1 MLVETRFIASLPTAK
16 HCKDY
21 DQAER
26 SGGFSRLFVFS
37 GQSTTIFSLLHKLYR
52 IKRYLCIPSISN
64 HMKRAFLLTFIIMA
78 IGIEASLACTNLIVG
93 KKASTDGSVMCTYNC
108 DGFGFSGSLW
118 HIPSGQHEKGEKI
131 AVRGWGPV
139 HEGRYV
145 DQVDY
150 TYGVVGLMNEKQVTI
165 VETTFDGKLELVN
178 REGLLDYFTLMRL
191 ALQRS
196 ATAREAIRCMA
207 ELVEE
212 YGYNSSGE
220 TITICDPNEAWIME
234 IVGKGM
240 GNNGAV
246 WVALRVPD
254 DCICAHANL
263 SRIRQFPLEKKG
275 SYKSLSSKSF
285 KHLNRPEVECIYA
298 ADVISFAKKWGYYM
312 GKDEDFSFRDAY
324 CPIDFEN
331 VRYADARVWSFFRH
345 HYSHEEM
352 DKYLPYING
361 DFSEYDHLPLWIK
374 PDKPLSLRDLQADMR
389 DHFEGTPLDMTSD
402 MTAGPWGMPI
412 RPLPMHFKD
421 SDSLDYFRER
431 PIATQQSGFTM
442 TCQMRS
448 WLPNDVGGVTWFN
461 CDDANMVAYVPVYCC
476 VTQVPD
482 PFREENNPRNEFS
495 DKSAFWM
502 NNWVANMVYPRY
514 SMMIGDLRKAQNE
527 LEDYYFAD
535 QDSVLVAINGMMP
548 DERQQ
553 YLNRK
558 SIAYADR
565 MMERWDR
572 LAKYLIVRY
581 NDQIIKRVGDDG
593 KLIRWG
599 YDTPGYDQQF
609 IDAIGKSTG
618 DRYRLKKVIERRER

>member
-1 MLVETRFIASLPTAK
+1 
-16 HCKDY
+16 
-21 DQAER
+21 
-26 SGGFSRLFVFS
+26 
-37 GQSTTIFSLLHKLYR
+37 
-52 IKRYLCIPSISN
+52 
-64 HMKRAFLLTFIIMA
+64 MKKAFFLILIIMA
-78 IGIEASLACTNLIVG
+78 ISIEASMACTNLIVG

-118 HIPSGQHEKGEKI
+118 YIPSGQHEKGEKI

-196 ATAREAIRCMA
+196 STAREAIRCMA
-207 ELVEE
+207 ELVEV

-220 TITICDPNEAWIME
+220 SITICDPNEAWIME

-240 GNNGAV
+240 GNPGAV

-263 SRIRQFPLEKKG
+263 SRIRKFPLEKKG

-345 HYSHEEM
+345 HCSHEEM

-389 DHFEGTPLDMTSD
+389 DHFEGTPLDMTAD

-421 SDSLDYFRER
+421 SDSIDYFRER

-448 WLPNDVGGVTWFN
+448 WLPNDVGGITWFN

-535 QDSVLVAINGMMP
+535 KDSVLVAINGMMP
-548 DERQQ
+548 AERQQ

-565 MMERWDR
+565 MMQRWDQ

-581 NDQIIKRVGDDG
+581 NDQIIKRVGNDG

-618 DRYRLKKVIERRER
+618 DRYRLKEVIERRER

>member
-1 MLVETRFIASLPTAK
+1 MKRL
-16 HCKDY
+16 
-21 DQAER
+21 
-26 SGGFSRLFVFS
+26 LFV
-37 GQSTTIFSLLHKLYR
+37 TL
-52 IKRYLCIPSISN
+52 
-64 HMKRAFLLTFIIMA
+64 MA
-78 IGIEASLACTNLIVG
+78 IMGWEPVMACTNLIVG

-108 DGFGFSGSLW
+108 DGFGFSGSLSYS
-118 HIPSGQHEKGEKI
+118 PSGQHEKGELI
-131 AVRGWGPV
+131 AIHGWGPS
-139 HEGRYV
+139 HEGQYV
-145 DQVDY
+145 KQVEY
-150 TYGVVGLMNEKQVTI
+150 TYNVVGLMNEKQVTI
-165 VETTFDGKLELVN
+165 VETTFDGRLELVN
-178 REGLLDYFTLMRL
+178 QEGLLDYFSLMRL

-196 ATAREAIRCMA
+196 STAREAIRCMV

-220 TITICDPNEAWIME
+220 TLTICDPNEAWIME
-234 IVGKGM
+234 IIGKGP
-240 GNNGAV
+240 GRKGAV
-246 WVALRVPD
+246 WVALRIPD

-263 SRIRQFPLEKKG
+263 SRIRQFPLEKRSKN
-275 SYKSLSSKSF
+275 SISSKNL
-285 KHLNRPEVECIYA
+285 KKINNPEIECVYA
-298 ADVISFAKKWGYYM
+298 ADVISFAKERGYFN

-361 DFSEYDHLPLWIK
+361 DFDVCDHLPLWIK
-374 PDKPLSLRDLQADMR
+374 PNKPLSLSNLQNDMR

-421 SDSLDYFRER
+421 NDSVNYYRER

-461 CDDANMVAYVPVYCC
+461 CDDANMVAYVPLYCC
-476 VTQVPD
+476 ITQVPD
-482 PFREENNPRNEFS
+482 CFRQENNPRNEFS

-535 QDSVLVAINGMMP
+535 QDSVLTAIEKMTP
-548 DERQQ
+548 ADRQG

-558 SIAYADR
+558 SIAYADK
-565 MMERWDR
+565 MMQRWDK
-572 LAKYLIVRY
+572 LAKYLIVKY
-581 NDQIIKRVGDDG
+581 NDQVVKRVDKDG
-593 KLIRWG
+593 NFVRWG
-599 YDTPGYDQQF
+599 YETPGYDQQF

-618 DRYRLKKVIERRER
+618 DRYKLKKVIERRER

>member
-1 MLVETRFIASLPTAK
+1 MKKTLLLLLSLA
-16 HCKDY
+16 
-21 DQAER
+21 
-26 SGGFSRLFVFS
+26 L
-37 GQSTTIFSLLHKLYR
+37 
-52 IKRYLCIPSISN
+52 
-64 HMKRAFLLTFIIMA
+64 
-78 IGIEASLACTNLIVG
+78 GIEASMACTNLIVG
-93 KKASTDGSVMCTYNC
+93 KKASSDGSVMCTYNC

-118 HIPSGQHEKGEKI
+118 HIPSGRHEKGEKI

-145 DQVDY
+145 EQVDY

-165 VETTFDGKLELVN
+165 VETTFDGRLELVN

-196 ATAREAIRCMA
+196 ATAREAIKCMA

-234 IVGKGM
+234 IIGKGP
-240 GNNGAV
+240 GINGAV

-275 SYKSLSSKSF
+275 KYQSISSKNL
-285 KHLNRPEVECIYA
+285 KHINRPEVECVYA
-298 ADVISFAKKWGYYM
+298 WDVVSFAKKYGFYM
-312 GKDEDFSFRDAY
+312 GKDEEFSFRDAY

-345 HYSHEEM
+345 HNSHEEM
-352 DKYLPYING
+352 DQYLPYING
-361 DFSEYDHLPLWIK
+361 NFNQCDHLPLWIK

-389 DHFEGTPLDMTSD
+389 DHFEGTPLDMTAD
-402 MTAGPWGMPI
+402 VTAGPWGMPI

-421 SDSLDYFRER
+421 SDSIPYFRER

-448 WLPNDVGGVTWFN
+448 WLPDDVGGVTWFN
-461 CDDANMVAYVPVYCC
+461 CDDANMVAYVPVYSCI
-476 VTQVPD
+476 TQVPD

-514 SMMIGDLRKAQNE
+514 SMMIDDLREAQNE

-535 QDSVLVAINGMMP
+535 QDSVLTAINGMMP
-548 DERQQ
+548 TERQQ
-553 YLNRK
+553 YLTRK
-558 SIAYADR
+558 SIAYAER
-565 MMERWDR
+565 MMTRWDQ
-572 LAKYLIVRY
+572 LAKHLIVRY
-581 NDQIIKRVGDDG
+581 NDQVVRRIGKDG
-593 KLIRWG
+593 KFVRWG

-609 IDAIGKSTG
+609 IDAIGKTTG
-618 DRYRLKKVIERRER
+618 SRYKLKEVIKRRER